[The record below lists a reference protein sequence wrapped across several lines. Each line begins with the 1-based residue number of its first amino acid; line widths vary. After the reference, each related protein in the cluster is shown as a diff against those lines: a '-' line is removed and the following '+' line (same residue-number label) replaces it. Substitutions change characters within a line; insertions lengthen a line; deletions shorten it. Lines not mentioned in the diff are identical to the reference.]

1 MTSLISS
8 INNGIQKQQQQKIN
22 NRIVK
27 IHTKELFSYLITVQI
42 FSLQYG
48 HRICT
53 GFLDTTDG
61 IIIVVLFIYLMIY
74 KFKKIYIYIH
84 IKKNKK
90 KKL

>member
-74 KFKKIYIYIH
+74 
-84 IKKNKK
+84 
-90 KKL
+90 